1 MVSIEDRKE
10 ISFIKDLIT
19 FKHMLSLI
27 GLGLN
32 DEKDIS
38 VKGLEIIK
46 KADIVYLENYTSKL
60 QCSKQALEKL
70 YGKEIQ
76 LVEREVVE
84 NATAILS
91 QAAYNNIVL
100 LIVGDVFSAT
110 THIALYQEA
119 KQQGIEVKVVHNA
132 SILNAIGITGL
143 ELYKFGK
150 TTSIPFHES
159 DTAYKVIKENFPLH
173 TLCLLDLV
181 PHENKFMEASEAIE
195 KLKKSGFDTKTKVVV
210 CAQLGSDHPTILYTE
225 AKDVKPLN
233 KFPQCLIIPGDLHFM
248 EKEVLESY
256 K

>member
-1 MVSIEDRKE
+1 
-10 ISFIKDLIT
+10 
-19 FKHMLSLI
+19 MLSLI

-38 VKGLEIIK
+38 VKGLELVK
-46 KADIVYLENYTSKL
+46 QADIVYLENYTSKL
-60 QCSKQALEKL
+60 QCSKEALEKL

-84 NATAILS
+84 NATAIIS

-110 THIALYQEA
+110 THIALFQEA
-119 KQQGIEVKVVHNA
+119 KQKGIEVKVIHNA
-132 SILNAIGITGL
+132 SVLNAIGITGL

-159 DTAYKVIKENFPLH
+159 ETPMKVIKENASLH

-181 PHENKFMEASEAIE
+181 PSENKFMEASQAIE
-195 KLKKSGFDTKTKVVV
+195 KLAKSGFKTETKVVV
-210 CAQLGSDHPTILYTE
+210 CAQLGSDRPTIIYTQ
-225 AKDVKPLN
+225 AKNIQPLN
-233 KFPQCLIIPGDLHFM
+233 KFPQCLIIPGELHFIEEEM
-248 EKEVLESY
+248 LKSY
-256 K
+256 ST

>member
-1 MVSIEDRKE
+1 
-10 ISFIKDLIT
+10 
-19 FKHMLSLI
+19 MLSLI

-38 VKGLEIIK
+38 VKGLELVK

-84 NATAILS
+84 NATAIIS
-91 QAAYNNIVL
+91 QAAYNDIVF

-119 KQQGIEVKVVHNA
+119 KEKGIEVQVIHNA
-132 SILNAIGITGL
+132 SILNAISITGL

-159 DTAYKVIKENFPLH
+159 ETASRVIKENFPLH

-181 PHENKFMEASEAIE
+181 PSENKFMEALEGIE
-195 KLKKSGFDTKTKVVV
+195 KLKKAGFDTNTKVVV
-210 CAQLGSDHPTILYTE
+210 CAQLGSDNPTILYTE
-225 AKDVKPLN
+225 AKNVKLLN
-233 KFPQCLIIPGDLHFM
+233 KFPQCLIIPGELHFM
-248 EKEVLESY
+248 EKEMLESY
-256 K
+256 KPKISV

>member
-1 MVSIEDRKE
+1 
-10 ISFIKDLIT
+10 
-19 FKHMLSLI
+19 MLSLI

-38 VKGLEIIK
+38 VKGLELVK

-60 QCSKQALEKL
+60 QCSKQDLEKL

-84 NATAILS
+84 NATAIIS
-91 QAAYNNIVL
+91 QAAYNDIVL

-110 THIALYQEA
+110 THISLFQEA
-119 KQQGIEVKVVHNA
+119 KQKGVEVKVIHNA
-132 SILNAIGITGL
+132 SILNAIAITGL

-159 DTAYKVIKENFPLH
+159 ETPYKVIKENGKLH

-181 PHENKFMEASEAIE
+181 PSENKFMECYEGIE
-195 KLKKSGFDTKTKVVV
+195 KLKKVGFDTNTKVVV
-210 CAQLGSDHPTILYTE
+210 CAQLGSSNPTIFYTE
-225 AKDVKPLN
+225 AKNVKALN
-233 KFPQCLIIPGDLHFM
+233 KFPQCLIIPGELHFM

>member
-10 ISFIKDLIT
+10 RSFIKDLVNMQA
-19 FKHMLSLI
+19 MLALI

-38 VKGLEIIK
+38 VKGLEIVK

-60 QCSKQALEKL
+60 QCSKEALDKF

-84 NATAILS
+84 NATAIIS

-110 THIALYQEA
+110 THISLFQEA
-119 KQQGIEVKVVHNA
+119 KQKGIEVKVVHNA
-132 SILNAIGITGL
+132 SILNAIGSTGL
-143 ELYKFGK
+143 ELYKFGQ

-159 DTAYKVIKENFPLH
+159 ETPYNVIKENGKLH

-181 PHENKFMEASEAIE
+181 PSENKFMEAAQAIE
-195 KLKKSGFDTKTKVVV
+195 KLHKAGFDTNIKVVV
-210 CAQLGSDHPTILYTE
+210 CAQLGSDTPTILYTE
-225 AKDVKPLN
+225 AKNVNPLH
-233 KFPQCLIIPGDLHFM
+233 KFPQCLIIPGELHFM
-248 EKEVLESY
+248 EKELLESY
-256 K
+256 Q

>member
-1 MVSIEDRKE
+1 
-10 ISFIKDLIT
+10 
-19 FKHMLSLI
+19 MLSLI

-38 VKGLEIIK
+38 VKGLELIK

-60 QCSKQALEKL
+60 QSSKEDIEKL

-110 THIALYQEA
+110 THISLFQES
-119 KQQGIEVKVVHNA
+119 KQKGIEVKVVHNA
-132 SILNAIGITGL
+132 SVLNAIGITGL

-150 TTSIPFHES
+150 TTSIPF
-159 DTAYKVIKENFPLH
+159 
-173 TLCLLDLV
+173 
-181 PHENKFMEASEAIE
+181 
-195 KLKKSGFDTKTKVVV
+195 
-210 CAQLGSDHPTILYTE
+210 
-225 AKDVKPLN
+225 
-233 KFPQCLIIPGDLHFM
+233 
-248 EKEVLESY
+248 
-256 K
+256 

>member
-1 MVSIEDRKE
+1 
-10 ISFIKDLIT
+10 
-19 FKHMLSLI
+19 MLTLI

-38 VKGLEIIK
+38 IKGLDSIK

-60 QCSKQALEKL
+60 QCSKETLEKF

-84 NATAILS
+84 NATAIIS
-91 QAAYNNIVL
+91 QAAYNNIAL

-119 KQQGIEVKVVHNA
+119 KQKGIEVKVIYNA

-159 DTAYKVIKENFPLH
+159 ETPYKVIKENGKLH

-181 PHENKFMEASEAIE
+181 PSENKFMEAKEAIE
-195 KLKKSGFDTKTKVVV
+195 KLHKAGFDTNTKVVV
-210 CAQLGSDHPTILYTE
+210 CAQLGSDKPTIIYTE
-225 AKDVKPLN
+225 AKNLKLIQ
-233 KFPQCLIIPGDLHFM
+233 KFPQCLIIPGELHFM
-248 EKEVLESY
+248 EKEMLDMYV
-256 K
+256 